1 MYFSADFYKKR
12 AEFFKNG
19 SFKLIFSHYCNS
31 TVKIDIYILRR
42 AKALFLL
49 YFLLK
54 LGHAVKM
61 CPQKAVFLYIKIIK
75 NEHSRV
81 ALITQIMKTYNI
93 DMSDIISEEE
103 MRELIKNSKSNKTGV
118 RWVSAQIENRMFEFL
133 RENGVGDIRIIE
145 KTEPEKA
152 KEDEFFF

>member
-1 MYFSADFYKKR
+1 MKCTTNQLSDD
-12 AEFFKNG
+12 E
-19 SFKLIFSHYCNS
+19 
-31 TVKIDIYILRR
+31 
-42 AKALFLL
+42 
-49 YFLLK
+49 
-54 LGHAVKM
+54 
-61 CPQKAVFLYIKIIK
+61 YIKIIK

-103 MRELIKNSKSNKTGV
+103 MRELIKSSKSNKTGV